1 MGTGRSQ
8 TVDTG
13 RSFLEIGD
21 RKRYD
26 LLGKG
31 SIHTCECPLFW
42 CQTTL
47 QKKAKTPKQVCEFQV
62 FKCYLW
68 KQIFSSYLLNCRIST
83 MILDRNHG
91 WTPQQLSPPPTNVG
105 LEGVL
110 FTFPNKK
117 TRIFQVPALSFF
129 RGLIRNSWLDSQLKT
144 TSLEIPFDRVS
155 LLNKNLEHR
164 HQQNVAL
171 MRLGYTW
178 KKSILTKCS
187 SNTMEINKPQGYL
200 HNLNNIWKLFVA
212 SNPILA
218 AEIVDGKSSYTHD
231 RPFETFLFLGGEVFS
246 HTLSCAVKSLWAH
259 GHQFPLHYIQ
269 RLKGPEF
276 RNISKTSGFFRG
288 VISSM

>member
-31 SIHTCECPLFW
+31 SIRTCECPLFW

-68 KQIFSSYLLNCRIST
+68 NESSLLTCWTAESPPWFWTRT
-83 MILDRNHG
+83 MAGPPNNYH
-91 WTPQQLSPPPTNVG
+91 PPPTNVG
-105 LEGVL
+105 LESVL
-110 FTFPNKK
+110 FTFPKK
-117 TRIFQVPALSFF
+117 KPLIFRFQPLVFF
-129 RGLIRNSWLDSQLKT
+129 RGLTRNSWLDSQLKT

-171 MRLGYTW
+171 MRLGVHL
-178 KKSILTKCS
+178 KKIHPYKMLIK
-187 SNTMEINKPQGYL
+187 
-200 HNLNNIWKLFVA
+200 HNG
-212 SNPILA
+212 
-218 AEIVDGKSSYTHD
+218 D
-231 RPFETFLFLGGEVFS
+231 
-246 HTLSCAVKSLWAH
+246 
-259 GHQFPLHYIQ
+259 Q
-269 RLKGPEF
+269 
-276 RNISKTSGFFRG
+276 
-288 VISSM
+288 